1 MSYFLTNEQEDEL
14 SFFLD
19 RENQKICAD
28 QVSSASDLP
37 QELKDIVQKTIDSG
51 SPIPAFDPAVGYYS
65 ISFTPC
71 DEGNRIYVH
80 HHLSGVNEA
89 ISDPLK
95 QKIDAEELAKM
106 QEAKRPKPVTPNVE
120 IVPPTDEE
128 VEVFDNFEMP
138 ENIDYTK
145 DMSSTAVVDAFGGP
159 PKEVL
164 DKMNEE
170 ERLGIMDNPID

>member
-19 RENQKICAD
+19 RENKKICED

-51 SPIPAFDPAVGYYS
+51 STIHDFDPAVGYYS
-65 ISFTPC
+65 VSFTPC
-71 DEGNRIYVH
+71 DEGNRIYAH
-80 HHLSGVNEA
+80 HHLSGINEA
-89 ISDPLK
+89 IYDPLK
-95 QKIDAEELAKM
+95 QRIDAEELAKLK
-106 QEAKRPKPVTPNVE
+106 EESRPKPVTPNVE

-128 VEVFDNFEMP
+128 GEVFDNFELT
-138 ENIDYTK
+138 EDIDFTR

-159 PKEVL
+159 PKVVL
-164 DKMNEE
+164 VKMNDEE
-170 ERLGIMDNPID
+170 

>member
-19 RENQKICAD
+19 RENKKICED

-37 QELKDIVQKTIDSG
+37 QELKDIVQKTMDAG

-65 ISFTPC
+65 VSFTPC
-71 DEGNRIYVH
+71 YEGNRIYAH
-80 HHLSGVNEA
+80 HHLSGINEA
-89 ISDPLK
+89 IYDPLK
-95 QKIDAEELAKM
+95 QRIDAEELAKLK
-106 QEAKRPKPVTPNVE
+106 EESRPKPITPNVE

-128 VEVFDNFEMP
+128 GEVFDNFELP
-138 ENIDYTK
+138 EDIDFTR

-164 DKMNEE
+164 DKMNDE

>member
-65 ISFTPC
+65 VSFTPC
-71 DEGNRIYVH
+71 DEGNRIYAH

-95 QKIDAEELAKM
+95 QKIDTEELAKM

-120 IVPPTDEE
+120 IVSPTDEE
-128 VEVFDNFEMP
+128 GEIFDNLEG
-138 ENIDYTK
+138 IDYTR

-164 DKMNEE
+164 DQMNKE